1 MVMNLQA
8 RARWCVPLWL
18 LPARLIQIANSHL
31 FNPHPLNHC
40 NNCLCLK
47 LAGRG
52 PLVRSSIAAARATR
66 RKLRVY
72 AVEKNPAAIVH
83 IQRMVRCEGWQEVVT
98 IVHQDM
104 RDWTPPEKVSAMSSE
119 A

>member
-1 MVMNLQA
+1 V
-8 RARWCVPLWL
+8 
-18 LPARLIQIANSHL
+18 
-31 FNPHPLNHC
+31 
-40 NNCLCLK
+40 
-47 LAGRG
+47 RG
-52 PLVRSSIAAARATR
+52 SLAAARATR

-83 IQRMVRCEGWQEVVT
+83 IQRMVRCEGWQEIVT

-104 RDWTPPEKVSAMSSE
+104 RDWTPPEKVSSE

>member
-1 MVMNLQA
+1 V
-8 RARWCVPLWL
+8 RASL
-18 LPARLIQIANSHL
+18 
-31 FNPHPLNHC
+31 
-40 NNCLCLK
+40 
-47 LAGRG
+47 
-52 PLVRSSIAAARATR
+52 AAARATR

-104 RDWTPPEKVSAMSSE
+104 RDWQPPELVSGLGWFLGLLMALLALSFLQLHESISVIFHF
-119 A
+119 AV